1 MAAAGDAHAFADGLT
16 EDSASGIEDAGD
28 DGGVGVRDVA
38 LQHSGA
44 VHHGDACD
52 GNVVLDGYGFACQW
66 AGIGAFDFAAPVPGV
81 KGVVLGGG
89 AVAGSSRV
97 FDGQS
102 GLRKLV
108 EPFVGGHYWGD
119 EALEGL
125 QVFFG
130 KVETVRLCDVGEGVK
145 GRGLNTHEG
154 LLEF

>member
-1 MAAAGDAHAFADGLT
+1 M
-16 EDSASGIEDAGD
+16 
-28 DGGVGVRDVA
+28 
-38 LQHSGA
+38 
-44 VHHGDACD
+44 
-52 GNVVLDGYGFACQW
+52 
-66 AGIGAFDFAAPVPGV
+66 
-81 KGVVLGGG
+81 
-89 AVAGSSRV
+89 
-97 FDGQS
+97 
-102 GLRKLV
+102 V